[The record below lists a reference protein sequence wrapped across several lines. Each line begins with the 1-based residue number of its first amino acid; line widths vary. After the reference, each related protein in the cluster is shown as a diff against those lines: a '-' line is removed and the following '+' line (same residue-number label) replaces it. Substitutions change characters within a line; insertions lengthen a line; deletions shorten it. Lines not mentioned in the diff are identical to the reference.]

1 AGHAPGLPRVCAW
14 VVQVFERSGANPRMG
29 PELPR
34 LYRATGLTDVGLGLY
49 APMGG
54 PADRAGYDWVVDGM
68 RSVLPLLEQYG
79 IATAEEVGLD
89 PLGAR
94 LRGDVEAGAP
104 AMLPPH
110 VGAWARKP

>member
-1 AGHAPGLPRVCAW
+1 
-14 VVQVFERSGANPRMG
+14 MG

-34 LYRATGLTDVGLGLY
+34 LYRAAGLTDVGLSLY

-54 PADRAGYDWVVDGM
+54 PADWAGYDWVVDAA
-68 RSVLPLLEQYG
+68 RSLLPLLEQYG

-89 PLGAR
+89 TLGAR
-94 LRGDVEAGAP
+94 LRADVEARAP

-110 VGAWARKP
+110 VGAWARVPAART